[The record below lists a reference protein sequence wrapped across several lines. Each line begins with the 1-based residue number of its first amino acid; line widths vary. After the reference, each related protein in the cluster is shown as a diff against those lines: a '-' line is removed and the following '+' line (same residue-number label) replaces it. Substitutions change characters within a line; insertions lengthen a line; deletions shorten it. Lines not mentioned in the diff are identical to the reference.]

1 MPYRTRKN
9 STLLLACVRCGA
21 TFHPFKGCETTARYC
36 SRACSTAFGRERM
49 AALRAE
55 GRDPA
60 HGGTVADKRRSAIQR
75 RRASGELI
83 GTQLR
88 KARMDAEEATAP
100 PPSAVR
106 VPSSLTPE
114 QQGER

>member
-9 STLLLACVRCGA
+9 LELLLTCVRCGA
-21 TFHPFKGCETTARYC
+21 GFHPFKGTEDTARYC
-36 SRACSTAFGRERM
+36 SRACSTAYGRERM

-60 HGGTVADKRRSAIQR
+60 HGGAVAEKRRLAIQR

-83 GTQLR
+83 GSQLR
-88 KARMDAEEATAP
+88 KARLDAQEAASP
-100 PPSAVR
+100 PPVAVR
-106 VPSSLTPE
+106 RASA
-114 QQGER
+114 R